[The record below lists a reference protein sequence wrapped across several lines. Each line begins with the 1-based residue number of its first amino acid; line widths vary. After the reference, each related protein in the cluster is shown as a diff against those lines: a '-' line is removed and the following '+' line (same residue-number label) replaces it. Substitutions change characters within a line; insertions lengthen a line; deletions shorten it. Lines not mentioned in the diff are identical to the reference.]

1 MVPRTGEGDQ
11 RSTVEGKNDSRYH
24 PSAQAATIAPET
36 CRPSHSFPYRA
47 PIFARSITL
56 AALQEL
62 STLTVHPLGEAV
74 ALGPWTI
81 TVAEVRSGADA
92 QAQLTETNGNNPEA
106 GSGLAWVT
114 ARISVQN
121 IGSTRRAIQ
130 MSDFAMTG
138 TDGVF
143 RRTGPIVP
151 PSPMLTYLV
160 EPGETVEG
168 WIAAEVDAPES
179 AVLWFDASQLGGSW
193 ADGLFE
199 LAAGAILPPVDK
211 LDAADTDAGSDPG
224 SPVAIG
230 DTVQVGGWEITVDQ
244 VLYGL
249 DMWDTLYIGTKYL
262 EQSST
267 WITGGAAIHAVVR
280 NLNPFPAFF
289 SSIAFEVA
297 DWSGEPWDQMPT
309 LTVND
314 DVSREYLPGASGEGW
329 AAFGGLSW
337 TEYNLL
343 RVAPFKVG
351 GQTRYYTFSD
361 APPAGSTTSEQ
372 TDPTPAAEL
381 DVAVGDTVETTED
394 LVNLRAEPSTSGSPV
409 KELTQGTQLEVTGE
423 PVTADGYTW
432 LPVTVIE
439 SGETGYVV
447 TNFVALVDE

>member
-1 MVPRTGEGDQ
+1 M
-11 RSTVEGKNDSRYH
+11 
-24 PSAQAATIAPET
+24 
-36 CRPSHSFPYRA
+36 
-47 PIFARSITL
+47 
-56 AALQEL
+56 AALQDL
-62 STLTVHPLGEAV
+62 STLPIHPLGEAV
-74 ALGPWTI
+74 TLGPWAI

-92 QAQLTETNGNNPEA
+92 QAQLTETNSNNPEA
-106 GSGLAWVT
+106 GAGLAWIT

-121 IGSTRRAIQ
+121 TGSTSRAIQ

-151 PSPMLTYLV
+151 PSPMLAYLV

-199 LAAGAILPPVDK
+199 LAAGATLPLADG

-224 SPVAIG
+224 SPVALG
-230 DTVQVGGWEITVDQ
+230 DTVQVGGWEVTVDQ

-249 DMWDTLYIGTKYL
+249 DAWDTYYIGTQYL
-262 EQSST
+262 QQSNE
-267 WITGGAAIHAVVR
+267 WIPGSAAVHAIVR

-297 DWSGEPWDQMPT
+297 DWSGEPWDQTPT
-309 LTVND
+309 LTVAD

-329 AAFGGLSW
+329 AAFGGLGW

-351 GQTRYYTFSD
+351 GQVRYYTFGD
-361 APPAGSTTSEQ
+361 APPAGASSSETSTEAET
-372 TDPTPAAEL
+372 TPAPEV

-394 LVNLRAEPSTSGSPV
+394 LVNLRSEPSTSGSPV
-409 KELTQGTQLEVTGE
+409 KELPLGTQLEVTGD

-432 LPVTVIE
+432 LPVTVAD
-439 SGETGYVV
+439 SGETGFVV
-447 TNFVALVDE
+447 TNFVTAVAE